1 MGRLGQGPQMIPS
14 FLREGTPDPPI
25 SRPKPAQWEGRGILG
40 RRSRRPAGSNLE
52 RLDGAPS
59 RVFPGARGRAEPPT
73 CSVHLPAHG
82 ARGRPSVSQSFRPSA
97 SPRAVSLHGRPAG
110 ARTPW
115 RPPRPPARAGLPAG
129 RRASGGAGRE
139 PRGAGRGGEGARAQ
153 GALGGG
159 RSSARRCIH
168 SDSSRSAGQVGAPG
182 ASLPGWAGP
191 CGRGGEGA
199 RARRAWGRWPGKRAV
214 SRPLLAPGSARG
226 ALRSARRAS
235 ARAASAAAAPPPPL
249 RRFLPL
255 AKRKAFS
262 PLSFL
267 LCQGLREP
275 RGEASPCT
283 FKGAVAVGTRR
294 AA

>member
-59 RVFPGARGRAEPPT
+59 RVFPGARGRAESPT

-110 ARTPW
+110 PAPPGAR
-115 RPPRPPARAGLPAG
+115 PAP
-129 RRASGGAGRE
+129 RRAPDSQRGAGPVGAQDASLGGLGGAGE
-139 PRGAGRGGEGARAQ
+139 EKGGEGARAQ

-159 RSSARRCIH
+159 RSSAQRCIH

-255 AKRKAFS
+255 AKRKAFFP
-262 PLSFL
+262 PLLSAL
-267 LCQGLREP
+267 SGIEGAEG
-275 RGEASPCT
+275 RGVS
-283 FKGAVAVGTRR
+283 VHI
-294 AA
+294 